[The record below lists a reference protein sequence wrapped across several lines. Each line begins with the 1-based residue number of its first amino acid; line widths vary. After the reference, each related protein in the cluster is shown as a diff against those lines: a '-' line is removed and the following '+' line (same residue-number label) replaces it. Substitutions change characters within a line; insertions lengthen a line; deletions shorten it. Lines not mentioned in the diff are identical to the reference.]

1 MVLLHSNI
9 NLAGRLMIRAFLPVP
24 RQDQRFGGYLH
35 TAPVLRTKISSADL
49 YICIQV
55 GLKGDEEYIFRRG
68 VWMANP
74 STSPAFVGYGMKTQ
88 WDGNAR
94 LQSSCFENITVKE
107 QPNVK
112 KAQVKEITPDVIFQ
126 SLVELRWKQYY

>member
-88 WDGNAR
+88 
-94 LQSSCFENITVKE
+94 
-107 QPNVK
+107 
-112 KAQVKEITPDVIFQ
+112 
-126 SLVELRWKQYY
+126 